1 MRILK
6 LAFFIFLLLAL
17 AGGFLWLGMQKG
29 EIVYQGGNAD
39 ISVRPIVAALFLF
52 ILTLLISALW
62 GFVGWTI
69 ALPAKMRKSQL
80 EAARKKSIELIG
92 LSIAASDS
100 GDDSESRR
108 HAQKAHSLMSEN
120 PTHKLIYARSASA
133 ADDIGTAEKIYGELT
148 QIAGFESVARKGLA
162 DIAAKQGNFAAA
174 ISHADAALQVSKKAV
189 WPLEMMFK
197 ERINNADWEGAIATL
212 DEAEKR
218 GLVGKK
224 TAQRRRAV
232 ILTASA
238 HRFER
243 QGQFENSQ
251 DRALRAQKIAP
262 GFAPAAIMAARINQI
277 LKKDWQAASAIE
289 SAWSQEPHPAL
300 ALAYK
305 DLKAGQNKK
314 DILKWAE
321 GLVKLRPEHRESK
334 ILQIEDAIV
343 NDEPALAKSI
353 LSGLLKEKP
362 TSRILALAAQAA
374 LIEND
379 KKAHDDYMQ
388 KAAVAPREPDWSDLD
403 PEGNAFLYED
413 EDWARMVEAYG
424 DNGVLIHPRLER
436 FTAARTIKPISD
448 APARLESDAKEDF
461 VPDDP
466 GLDEISAHSLDNL
479 GASEDGKKKNWIGF

>member
-17 AGGFLWLGMQKG
+17 GGGFLWLSMQKG
-29 EIVYQGGNAD
+29 EIVFQGGNAD
-39 ISVRPIVAALFLF
+39 ISIKPVVAALILF
-52 ILTLLISALW
+52 VVTILISALW
-62 GFVGWTI
+62 GLIGWTI
-69 ALPAKMRKSQL
+69 TLPARMKKSQI
-80 EAARKKSIELIG
+80 ESARKKSLELIG

-100 GDDSESRR
+100 GDYSESRR
-108 HAQKAHSLMSEN
+108 HAQKAFSLMSDN
-120 PTHKLIYARSASA
+120 PTQKLLLARAAQA
-133 ADDIGTAEKIYGELT
+133 ADDVATAERIYGELT
-148 QIAGFESVARKGLA
+148 QTSGFESAARKGLA

-174 ISHADAALQVSKKAV
+174 ISHADAALQSSKKAV
-189 WPLEMMFK
+189 WPIEMMFK
-197 ERINNADWEGAIATL
+197 ERINNGDWEGAIGAL

-218 GLVGKK
+218 GLIGKK

-238 HRFER
+238 HRFEK
-243 QGQFENSQ
+243 QGQFESSQ

-262 GFAPAAIMAARINQI
+262 GFAPAAIMAARINHI

-289 SAWSQEPHPAL
+289 SAWSIEPHPAL

-321 GLVKLRPEHRESK
+321 GLVKLCPEHRESK

-343 NDEPALAKSI
+343 NNEPALAKSI
-353 LSGLLKEKP
+353 LSSLLKERP

-388 KAAVAPREPDWSDLD
+388 KATMAPREPDWSDLD

-413 EDWARMVEAYG
+413 EDWARMVDAYG

-436 FTAARTIKPISD
+436 FSAVRTIKNAAEPV
-448 APARLESDAKEDF
+448 AKLELEEKENF

-479 GASEDGKKKNWIGF
+479 GKDSAAPKKNWIGF